1 MDKVSQIQQESDVPD
16 VQDLRVIKAEM
27 MGKLKRVKAH
37 PREIL
42 PKILRGQSRTTLRLS
57 RSETI
62 PKKARRE
69 RGKENIL
76 LLPHQLPVQH

>member
-27 MGKLKRVKAH
+27 MG
-37 PREIL
+37 
-42 PKILRGQSRTTLRLS
+42 GQPRTTLRLS

-69 RGKENIL
+69 RGKESIL